1 MPVGLFHPGIPV
13 SPAHTAR
20 RHVVRRKKMGLRPGP
35 RGQTSQM
42 GNLFFHF
49 VTGINDES
57 SFESTLMKLAPGC
70 GVCGYDYSA
79 NSWGPE
85 ITNDSELRDRAH
97 FRPFVVRPARAL
109 CLNPSISRIVIIH
122 LPRFPSPSC
131 FAYLGICFYSFYEP
145 SFCPSL
151 LA

>member
-85 ITNDSELRDRAH
+85 ITNDSELRMAH
-97 FRPFVVRPARAL
+97 FRLRLSQPSV
-109 CLNPSISRIVIIH
+109 CLNPLFSYCDHH
-122 LPRFPSPSC
+122 LPRFPSRLVCLP
-131 FAYLGICFYSFYEP
+131 GICFYSLRTLLL
-145 SFCPSL
+145 SSL
-151 LA
+151 